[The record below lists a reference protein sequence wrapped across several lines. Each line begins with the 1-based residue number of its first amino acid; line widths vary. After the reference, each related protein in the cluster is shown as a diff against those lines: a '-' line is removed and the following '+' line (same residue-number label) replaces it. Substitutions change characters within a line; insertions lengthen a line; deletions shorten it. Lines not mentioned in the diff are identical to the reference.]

1 MTLESRPTQQGSRLT
16 SLLGRWEVQLL
27 FLLIL
32 AVLISSAL
40 SPHFLKTKNLFDM
53 TFNFI
58 EQGMVALPMAFII
71 ISGNID
77 LSVASNMA
85 MSAVVMAASY
95 DAGLNIWL
103 AVLLGLTVGALGG
116 LFNGLLVAKVRLPS
130 LVVTLGTFALYRGLA
145 FSILGD
151 LTVKGFP
158 SEFTYFGQGYI
169 PGTPVP
175 FSLVLFI
182 VLAVIFGLL
191 LHRTSL
197 GRYVYS
203 IGQNEE
209 ACRYSGVRVDSI
221 KIFLFTLTGLMAALA
236 GIILTA
242 RFGSVRADLAL
253 GFELVII
260 TAVVLGGVD
269 IFGGSGTMIG
279 VVEALFLLG
288 IVRFGMSLIN
298 IRGQIQAIAV
308 GCLLILSTLIQQTSR
323 QLRAR
328 PTTARRGRLA
338 VSRTLL
344 YALGGVIAVVIV
356 LVLVN
361 FLWLQPQGLGIGG
374 ETQASHGTPGSSGSE
389 AGGAATPEATLT
401 VLVLKPTNTPKLPP
415 PTPTPRPTSTPTL
428 TPEPTAT
435 PVTQETPGTEPTEP
449 SEPTDTPT
457 PTSIPRPDVPA
468 MEVPGGP
475 FTLGSAAFEPNETP
489 TQGMELPTFFIDQ
502 FETTNAE
509 YAQFVEATG
518 YVTGAEE
525 AGTKR
530 NWRTYYEE
538 GKDNHPV
545 VKVSYA
551 DAEAYCGWMGKRLP
565 TEFEWEKA
573 ARGPDELVYPWGSSM
588 DSTRVNGKASGL
600 RGTTAVGSFSSGAS
614 PYGVEDMAGN
624 VWEWTSSPFVAYPGS
639 TYQDPF
645 YSPDLRVTRGG
656 GWFDEPRQLRGSN
669 RSAAAVETAN
679 DDLGFRCVSDSR

>member
-1 MTLESRPTQQGSRLT
+1 MTLESRPTQPGSRLT

-116 LFNGLLVAKVRLPS
+116 LFNGLLVAKIRLPA

-158 SEFTYFGQGYI
+158 PAFTYLGQGYI

-221 KIFLFTLTGLMAALA
+221 KILLFTLTGLMAALA

-308 GCLLILSTLIQQTSR
+308 GCLLILATLIQQTTR
-323 QLRAR
+323 QLRTR
-328 PTTARRGRLA
+328 PATARRGRPA
-338 VSRTLL
+338 ISRALL

-374 ETQASHGTPGSSGSE
+374 KTQASGGTPGSSGAE
-389 AGGAATPEATLT
+389 IGGAATPEATPTL
-401 VLVLKPTNTPKLPP
+401 LILKPTNTSKPPP
-415 PTPTPRPTSTPTL
+415 PTPMPRPTSTPTF

-457 PTSIPRPDVPA
+457 PTSIPRPDVPM

-475 FTLGSAAFEPNETP
+475 FMLGSAAFEPNETP
-489 TQGMELPTFFIDQ
+489 TQEMELPTFFIDQ

-551 DAEAYCGWMGKRLP
+551 DAEAFCEWMGKRLP

-573 ARGPDELVYPWGSSM
+573 ARGLDELVYPWGSSM

-614 PYGVEDMAGN
+614 PSGVEDMSGN
-624 VWEWTSSPFVAYPGS
+624 VWEWTSSPFLAYPGS
-639 TYQDPF
+639 TYEDPF

-679 DDLGFRCVSDSR
+679 DDLGFRCVADSR

>member
-1 MTLESRPTQQGSRLT
+1 MTLESRPAQQGSRLT

-53 TFNFI
+53 TFNFM
-58 EQGMVALPMAFII
+58 EQGIVALPMAFII

-85 MSAVVMAASY
+85 MSAVVMATSY
-95 DAGLNIWL
+95 QAGLPIGL
-103 AVLLGLTVGALGG
+103 AVLLGLAVGALGG
-116 LFNGLLVAKVRLPS
+116 LLNGLLVAKVRLPA

-158 SEFTYFGQGYI
+158 PGFNYLGQGYI

-175 FSLVLFI
+175 FSLVFFA

-197 GRYVYS
+197 GRYVYA

-221 KIFLFTLTGLMAALA
+221 KIFLFTLTGLMAALG
-236 GIILTA
+236 GIVLTA

-269 IFGGSGTMIG
+269 IFGGAGTIIG

-308 GCLLILSTLIQQTSR
+308 GVLLILSTLIQQTTR

-328 PTTARRGRLA
+328 PAAARGERPGML
-338 VSRTLL
+338 RTLL
-344 YALGGVIAVVIV
+344 YALGGVAAVVIV
-356 LVLVN
+356 VLLVN
-361 FLWLQPQGLGIGG
+361 FLLLQPQGRGIGG
-374 ETQASHGTPGSSGSE
+374 ETQISQGEPGSSGSE
-389 AGGAATPEATLT
+389 AGGATTPEATPT
-401 VLVLKPTNTPKLPP
+401 VLVLKPTNTPKPPP
-415 PTPTPRPTSTPTL
+415 PTPTPRPTSTPVA
-428 TPEPTAT
+428 TPEPTET
-435 PVTQETPGTEPTEP
+435 PVIQETPGTEPTEP
-449 SEPTDTPT
+449 TEPTYTPT
-457 PTSIPRPDVPA
+457 PTPIPRPDVPIV
-468 MEVPGGP
+468 EVPAGL
-475 FTLGSAAFEPNETP
+475 FLLGSDKFEPNETP
-489 TQGMELPTFFIDQ
+489 PQEMELSTFFIDQ
-502 FETTNAE
+502 FEATNAE

-518 YVTGAEE
+518 YLTGAEE

-530 NWRTYYEE
+530 NWRTYYEA

-545 VKVSYA
+545 VKISYA
-551 DAEAYCGWMGKRLP
+551 DAEAYCEWMGKRLP

-573 ARGPDELVYPWGSSM
+573 AGGPDGLVYPWGDSM

-614 PYGVEDMAGN
+614 PYGAEDMSGN
-624 VWEWTSSPFVAYPGS
+624 VWEWTSSPFLAYPGS
-639 TYQDPF
+639 TYEDPF
-645 YSPDLRVTRGG
+645 YSPDFRVTRGG
-656 GWFDEPRQLRGSN
+656 GWFDEPRQLRASN

-679 DDLGFRCVSDSR
+679 DDLGFRCAADSR

>member
-1 MTLESRPTQQGSRLT
+1 MTLESRRTQQGSRLT
-16 SLLGRWEVQLL
+16 SLLGRWEVQLV

-53 TFNFI
+53 TFNFV
-58 EQGMVALPMAFII
+58 EQGIVALPMAFII

-95 DAGLNIWL
+95 EAGLPIGL
-103 AVLLGLTVGALGG
+103 AVLLGLAAGALGG
-116 LFNGLLVAKVRLPS
+116 LLNGLLVAKVRLPA
-130 LVVTLGTFALYRGLA
+130 LVVTLGTYALYRGLA

-158 SEFTYFGQGYI
+158 SGFNYLGQGYI

-175 FSLVLFI
+175 FSLILFA

-197 GRYVYS
+197 GRYVYA

-221 KIFLFTLTGLMAALA
+221 KIFLFTLTGLMAALG
-236 GIILTA
+236 GIVLTA

-269 IFGGSGTMIG
+269 IFGGSGSIIG

-328 PTTARRGRLA
+328 PATARRERP
-338 VSRTLL
+338 VISRTLV
-344 YALGGVIAVVIV
+344 YGLGGIIAVVIV
-356 LVLVN
+356 LALVN

-374 ETQASHGTPGSSGSE
+374 ATQASQGTPGA
-389 AGGAATPEATLT
+389 AGTGPGAVTTPEATPT
-401 VLVLKPTNTPKLPP
+401 VLVLKPTNTPKPP
-415 PTPTPRPTSTPTL
+415 PLTPTPRPTSTPQP

-435 PVTQETPGTEPTEP
+435 PVMQETPETDQPA
-449 SEPTDTPT
+449 EPTDIPTPT
-457 PTSIPRPDVPA
+457 PVPRPDVPTI
-468 MEVPGGP
+468 EIPGGP
-475 FTLGSAAFEPNETP
+475 FILGSDKFEPNEAP
-489 TQGMELPTFFIDQ
+489 PQEVDLPTFFIDQ

-509 YAQFVEATG
+509 FAQFAEATG
-518 YVTGAEE
+518 YVTEAEN

-545 VKVSYA
+545 VKVAYA
-551 DAEAYCGWMGKRLP
+551 DAEAYCEWMGKRLP

-573 ARGPDELVYPWGSSM
+573 AGGPDGLVYPWGDSM

-600 RGTTAVGSFSSGAS
+600 RGTTSAGSFSSGAS
-614 PYGVEDMAGN
+614 PYGVEDMSGN
-624 VWEWTSSPFVAYPGS
+624 VWEWTSSPFLAYPGS
-639 TYQDPF
+639 SYQDPF

-656 GWFDEPRQLRGSN
+656 GWFDEPRQLRASN

-679 DDLGFRCVSDSR
+679 DDLGFRCAADSE